1 LLENIKK
8 YFKDESL
15 LMKSYPWTIN
25 LTNLFFLFLVFFP
38 QIFINDFMLAT
49 TLYLLALGSWAI
61 FIFFQHKK
69 LLKKLSSSEQGI
81 KAKQTD

>member
-1 LLENIKK
+1 
-8 YFKDESL
+8 
-15 LMKSYPWTIN
+15 
-25 LTNLFFLFLVFFP
+25 
-38 QIFINDFMLAT
+38 MLAT

-81 KAKQTD
+81 QAKQTD